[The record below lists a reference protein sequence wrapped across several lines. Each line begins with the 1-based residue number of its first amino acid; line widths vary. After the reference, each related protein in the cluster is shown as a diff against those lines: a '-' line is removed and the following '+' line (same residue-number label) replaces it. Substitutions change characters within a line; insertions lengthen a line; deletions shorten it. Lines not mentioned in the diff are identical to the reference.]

1 MTKIN
6 AIRGVLWN
14 PNDFAKTYGMGTAP
28 RYGVIA
34 EEVQAQFPE
43 LVFQLPDIMVAEG
56 EEPYLG
62 VDYSKL
68 SAILIEAI
76 KDLDNKLT
84 NIEGQLP
91 S

>member
-1 MTKIN
+1 
-6 AIRGVLWN
+6 
-14 PNDFAKTYGMGTAP
+14 MGTAP
-28 RYGVIA
+28 RYGVLA

-43 LVFQLPDIMVAEG
+43 LVFRLPDVDVTNED
-56 EEPYLG
+56 PYLG

-76 KDLDNKLT
+76 KDLDAKLT

>member
-1 MTKIN
+1 
-6 AIRGVLWN
+6 
-14 PNDFAKTYGMGTAP
+14 MGTAP

-43 LVFQLPDIMVAEG
+43 LVFQLPDIQVNTDAG

-68 SAILIEAI
+68 SAVLIEAI
-76 KDLDNKLT
+76 KDLDTKLT

>member
-14 PNDFAKTYGMGTAP
+14 PNQFAQTYGMGTAP
-28 RYGVIA
+28 RYGVLA

-43 LVFQLPDIMVAEG
+43 LVFRLPDVDVTNED
-56 EEPYLG
+56 PYLG

-76 KDLDNKLT
+76 KDLDAKLT

>member
-14 PNDFAKTYGMGTAP
+14 PNQFAQTYGMGTAP

-43 LVFQLPDIMVAEG
+43 LVFRLPDVDVTNED
-56 EEPYLG
+56 PYLG

-68 SAILIEAI
+68 SAVLIEAI
-76 KDLDNKLT
+76 KDLDTKLT

>member
-1 MTKIN
+1 
-6 AIRGVLWN
+6 
-14 PNDFAKTYGMGTAP
+14 MGTAP

-43 LVFQLPDIMVAEG
+43 LVFQLPFVTVEAGVD
-56 EEPYLG
+56 PYLG

-68 SAILIEAI
+68 SAVLVEAI
-76 KDLDNKLT
+76 KELDTKLT
-84 NIEGQLP
+84 NIEGQIP